1 MFKKKENKEIAP
13 TPTPAEQSTPVTQVA
28 PAPIADPTAP
38 AAMAP
43 TVPVTPNVTQVPNNE
58 PVAPNIQNVQPII
71 PAGQNIAT
79 PINNQAPI
87 APVMPQEQPTTAN
100 VSTGINTTNMLE
112 NNPFM
117 ESQTTPT
124 FDQTPQAPVETTAP
138 NFDNIFNATPADLIQ
153 QPAPT
158 PVDNSNM
165 VAPIPA
171 VHEPLPKET
180 INESGTIAPIIDP
193 SLTSEESSN
202 LDFERQN
209 ATDIIPAVED
219 TAALIDNPKPIV
231 EQQIALNVNPEEIFE
246 GGQNKEDEITNIVGN
261 TIKEE
266 EQELPTMTPNQP
278 PENIVPVHE
287 EQITITAT
295 PIEEQTPSAAVEPI
309 AITQTE
315 TSSVNEIVTEDIN
328 NENSIQPELNTVA
341 EPAIPVEEPTPTPI
355 EEPTIQTDS
364 TNQDVIA
371 PLENNVVENTPISA
385 EPSSQSREVTNS
397 VVEPV
402 TITPTNTEDPI
413 SQPEIPSSTS
423 PDITNISSEN
433 TANIAASP
441 QTNSPITPTSPEIP
455 VEVSPTPNQENSTTN
470 TEESVHEITEPVTPV
485 EIASTIVQ
493 PESTPIIEAP
503 VVGIPEEPV
512 QPATDTTLVNDEVSP
527 VASVTEAPTEPVA
540 PAVTQPVTEESA
552 TNITTP
558 TTPSAEDNVNIEN
571 SPINSTP
578 EPVLPSTS
586 TNEPVHKTR
595 FCDNCGAMITDDS
608 TLCPSCGATIN

>member
-1 MFKKKENKEIAP
+1 MFKKKENKEVVP
-13 TPTPAEQSTPVTQVA
+13 TQPSVEQSAPVTQVA
-28 PAPIADPTAP
+28 PAQAADPNTQIAP
-38 AAMAP
+38 A
-43 TVPVTPNVTQVPNNE
+43 PVAQNVNPVQNNE
-58 PVAPNIQNVQPII
+58 SVAPNIQNVQPIM
-71 PAGQNIAT
+71 PADQNVAT

-87 APVMPQEQPTTAN
+87 APVMPQTQPTAAN
-100 VSTGINTTNMLE
+100 VSMGINTTNMLE

-117 ESQTTPT
+117 ESQATPT
-124 FDQTPQAPVETTAP
+124 FDQTPQAPVEATTP

-165 VAPIPA
+165 VAPTPA

-180 INESGTIAPIIDP
+180 INESGTIAPVIDP
-193 SLTSEESSN
+193 SLTPEESST

-278 PENIVPVHE
+278 TENIVPATE
-287 EQITITAT
+287 EQIMITAT
-295 PIEEQTPSAAVEPI
+295 PTEEQTTTPTVEPVS
-309 AITQTE
+309 TPVE
-315 TSSVNEIVTEDIN
+315 NPSVNEMVSEVTT
-328 NENSIQPELNTVA
+328 NENRIQPELNTVA
-341 EPAIPVEEPTPTPI
+341 EPSIPVEQPIPTPI

-364 TNQDVIA
+364 TNQDIIA
-371 PLENNVVENTPISA
+371 PSENTVIENTPISA
-385 EPSSQSREVTNS
+385 EPSSQSQEVTNS

-402 TITPTNTEDPI
+402 TITPTNTEDHI
-413 SQPEIPSSTS
+413 SQPEMPSSIS
-423 PDITNISSEN
+423 PEITNISTEN
-433 TANIAASP
+433 TDNIAVSP
-441 QTNSPITPTSPEIP
+441 QAISPAEPIAPEMSA
-455 VEVSPTPNQENSTTN
+455 EVSPAPNQENSTTN
-470 TEESVHEITEPVTPV
+470 TEESVHGIIEPVTPV

-503 VVGIPEEPV
+503 VVGMPEEPV
-512 QPATDTTLVNDEVSP
+512 QPTTNTTPVNEEVSP
-527 VASVTEAPTEPVA
+527 VASVTEVPTEPVA
-540 PAVTQPVTEESA
+540 PAVTQPVIEE
-552 TNITTP
+552 P
-558 TTPSAEDNVNIEN
+558 TTDVIAPATPNVENNVNIEN

-578 EPVLPSTS
+578 EPVLSSMP
-586 TNEPVHKTR
+586 TNEPIHKTR

>member
-28 PAPIADPTAP
+28 TAQIADPKAP

-58 PVAPNIQNVQPII
+58 PVAPNIQNVQPIM
-71 PAGQNIAT
+71 PADQNIAA

-100 VSTGINTTNMLE
+100 VSMGINTTNMLE

-124 FDQTPQAPVETTAP
+124 FDQTPQAPVEATAP

-165 VAPIPA
+165 VAPTPA

-193 SLTSEESSN
+193 SLTPEESSN

-231 EQQIALNVNPEEIFE
+231 EQQIALKVKPEEIFE

-278 PENIVPVHE
+278 PENIVPAPE

-295 PIEEQTPSAAVEPI
+295 PTEEQTTSPIVEPVSI
-309 AITQTE
+309 PVE
-315 TSSVNEIVTEDIN
+315 NPSVNEMASEVTT

-341 EPAIPVEEPTPTPI
+341 EPAIPVEQPTPTPI

-371 PLENNVVENTPISA
+371 PSGNNVVESTPNSA
-385 EPSSQSREVTNS
+385 ESSSQSFELPNS

-402 TITPTNTEDPI
+402 AITPANTEDGI
-413 SQPEIPSSTS
+413 SQTEIPSSTS
-423 PDITNISSEN
+423 PEITNISSEN
-433 TANIAASP
+433 TANIATSP

-455 VEVSPTPNQENSTTN
+455 VEVSPAPNQENSTTN
-470 TEESVHEITEPVTPV
+470 TEESVHRIIEPVTPV
-485 EIASTIVQ
+485 EKASTIVQ

-503 VVGIPEEPV
+503 VVGMPEEPV
-512 QPATDTTLVNDEVSP
+512 QSATNTTPVNEEVSP
-527 VASVTEAPTEPVA
+527 VASVTEVPTEPVA
-540 PAVTQPVTEESA
+540 AAGTQPVTEEPA
-552 TNITTP
+552 TNIIAPATP
-558 TTPSAEDNVNIEN
+558 NVENNVNIEN
-571 SPINSTP
+571 SSINSTP
-578 EPVLPSTS
+578 EPALSSTS

>member
-1 MFKKKENKEIAP
+1 MFKKKENKEVAP
-13 TPTPAEQSTPVTQVA
+13 TPTPAEQSTLVTQVA
-28 PAPIADPTAP
+28 PAQIADPTAP

-43 TVPVTPNVTQVPNNE
+43 TAPVTPNVTQVPNNE
-58 PVAPNIQNVQPII
+58 PVAPNIQNVQPIM
-71 PAGQNIAT
+71 PADQNIAT

-87 APVMPQEQPTTAN
+87 APVMPQEQPATAN
-100 VSTGINTTNMLE
+100 VSMGINTTNMLE

-124 FDQTPQAPVETTAP
+124 FDQTPQAPVEATAP

-165 VAPIPA
+165 VAPTPA

-193 SLTSEESSN
+193 SLTPEESSN

-278 PENIVPVHE
+278 TENIVPATE

-295 PIEEQTPSAAVEPI
+295 PIDQQTPSAAVEPI
-309 AITQTE
+309 AITPTE
-315 TSSVNEIVTEDIN
+315 TSSVNEMVTEDIN

-341 EPAIPVEEPTPTPI
+341 EPSVPVEQPIPTPI

-371 PLENNVVENTPISA
+371 PSENNAVENTPISA

-402 TITPTNTEDPI
+402 TITPTNIEDPI
-413 SQPEIPSSTS
+413 SQPEMPSSIS
-423 PDITNISSEN
+423 PDITNISAEN
-433 TANIAASP
+433 KDNISVSP
-441 QTNSPITPTSPEIP
+441 QAISPAEPIAPDIST
-455 VEVSPTPNQENSTTN
+455 EVAITPNQENSTTN
-470 TEESVHEITEPVTPV
+470 AEDSVSVTTEPVTPI
-485 EIASTIVQ
+485 EIEPTIVQ

-503 VVGIPEEPV
+503 VVGMPEEPV
-512 QPATDTTLVNDEVSP
+512 QPATNTTSVNEEVSP
-527 VASVTEAPTEPVA
+527 VASVTEVPTEPVA
-540 PAVTQPVTEESA
+540 PAETQPVTEEPV
-552 TNITTP
+552 TNIIAPATP
-558 TTPSAEDNVNIEN
+558 NVENNVNIEN
-571 SPINSTP
+571 SSINSTP
-578 EPVLPSTS
+578 EPALSSMS

>member
-28 PAPIADPTAP
+28 PAQIADPPAP

-43 TVPVTPNVTQVPNNE
+43 TVPVTPNVTQV
-58 PVAPNIQNVQPII
+58 
-71 PAGQNIAT
+71 
-79 PINNQAPI
+79 
-87 APVMPQEQPTTAN
+87 
-100 VSTGINTTNMLE
+100 TNMLE

-193 SLTSEESSN
+193 SLTPEESSN

-278 PENIVPVHE
+278 PENIVPVPE

-295 PIEEQTPSAAVEPI
+295 PIEEQTPSAAVEPVSI
-309 AITQTE
+309 PVE
-315 TSSVNEIVTEDIN
+315 NPSVNEMASEVTT

-341 EPAIPVEEPTPTPI
+341 ESAIPVEEPTPTPI

-527 VASVTEAPTEPVA
+527 VASVTEAPTEPIA

-595 FCDNCGAMITDDS
+595 FCDNCGAMITDDT

>member
-1 MFKKKENKEIAP
+1 MFKKKENKEVAP

-28 PAPIADPTAP
+28 PAQIADPTAP

-43 TVPVTPNVTQVPNNE
+43 TAPVTPNVTQVPNNE
-58 PVAPNIQNVQPII
+58 PVAPNIQNVQPIM
-71 PAGQNIAT
+71 PADQNIAT

-87 APVMPQEQPTTAN
+87 APVMPQEQPATAN
-100 VSTGINTTNMLE
+100 VSMGINTTNMLE

-124 FDQTPQAPVETTAP
+124 FDQTPQAPVEATAP

-165 VAPIPA
+165 VAPTPA

-193 SLTSEESSN
+193 SLTPEESSN

-278 PENIVPVHE
+278 TENIVPATE

-295 PIEEQTPSAAVEPI
+295 PIDQQTPSAAVEPI
-309 AITQTE
+309 AITPTE
-315 TSSVNEIVTEDIN
+315 TSSVNEMVTEDIN

-341 EPAIPVEEPTPTPI
+341 EPAIPVEQPIPTPI

-371 PLENNVVENTPISA
+371 PSENNVVENTPISA

-413 SQPEIPSSTS
+413 SQPEMPSSVS
-423 PDITNISSEN
+423 PDITNISAEN
-433 TANIAASP
+433 TDNISVSP
-441 QTNSPITPTSPEIP
+441 QAISPAEPIAP
-455 VEVSPTPNQENSTTN
+455 VISTEVAITPNQENSTTN
-470 TEESVHEITEPVTPV
+470 AEESVSVTTEPVTPI
-485 EIASTIVQ
+485 EIEPTIVQ

-503 VVGIPEEPV
+503 VVGMPEEPV
-512 QPATDTTLVNDEVSP
+512 QPVTNTTSVNEEVSP
-527 VASVTEAPTEPVA
+527 VASVTEVPTEPVA
-540 PAVTQPVTEESA
+540 PAETQPVTEEPV
-552 TNITTP
+552 TNIIAPATP
-558 TTPSAEDNVNIEN
+558 NVENNVNIEN
-571 SPINSTP
+571 SSNNSTP
-578 EPVLPSTS
+578 EPALSSMS